1 MRRAHCIVLL
11 AALLAITPVLA
22 GCAGSHDDKLD
33 IFNLNE
39 KKKLKGERK
48 ELFPEGVPGVTQGL
62 PPEYLKNTQPQPDT
76 AQMPP
81 ALPASPA
88 SAPSPGAPADKAA
101 VPTQPDK
108 TAAVAPVEEP
118 KPKPKPKHKPKP
130 RTAKH
135 PVAQPAAQPAAQ
147 KQTGSQQ
154 QPPPWPD
161 QQQAQS
167 PGPAPAPSTGAS
179 PWPSAPPPGTFS
191 R

>member
-1 MRRAHCIVLL
+1 MRRVHSIVLL
-11 AALLAITPVLA
+11 VALVALAPVLV
-22 GCAGSHDDKLD
+22 GCAGSDNDKFDL
-33 IFNLNE
+33 FNLNE

-48 ELFPEGVPGVTQGL
+48 ELFPGGVPGVTQGI
-62 PPEYLKNTQPQPDT
+62 PPEYLKDKQPQPDT

-81 ALPASPA
+81 AL
-88 SAPSPGAPADKAA
+88 SATAAAGAPNDKTVTPA
-101 VPTQPDK
+101 QPSK
-108 TAAVAPVEEP
+108 TAAVEPVKEP
-118 KPKPKPKHKPKP
+118 KLKVKPKRKPKP

-135 PVAQPAAQPAAQ
+135 PVGQATAQPAAQ
-147 KQTGSQQ
+147 KQIGGQQ

-167 PGPAPAPSTGAS
+167 PWPAQEQGMGAS